1 MANIASATVT
11 LRGTVASRVVSLTAN
26 GVRVTLTGT
35 SFAHAVTFAP
45 GAADKLVILTT
56 IDDEGRSESRTV
68 SIANDSA
75 PYVPPAPV

>member
-26 GVRVTLTGT
+26 GAPVTLTSN

-45 GAADKLVILTT
+45 GAAEKLVILTT
-56 IDDEGRSESRTV
+56 IDDTGRSESRTL
-68 SIANDSA
+68 SIANESEL
-75 PYVPPAPV
+75 YVPPVPV